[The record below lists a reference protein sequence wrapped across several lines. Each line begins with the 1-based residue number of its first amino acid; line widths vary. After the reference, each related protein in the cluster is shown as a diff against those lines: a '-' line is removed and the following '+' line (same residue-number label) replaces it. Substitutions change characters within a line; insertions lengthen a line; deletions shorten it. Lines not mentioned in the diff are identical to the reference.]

1 MADLATK
8 IKLYVEANSK
18 TVDFHP
24 ITGNVLVQNTGS
36 GDEIAKWSIDGLAQP
51 SDSDLSSYESAA
63 NTYESNDTVD
73 RKRRT
78 EYLNWT
84 VQLDKL
90 YHDINDG
97 KFGDTAKT
105 GTWYT
110 HIKSVKDANS
120 KG

>member
-1 MADLATK
+1 MADVATK
-8 IKLYVEANSK
+8 IKLYLEDNSK
-18 TVDFHP
+18 TWDAEKDN
-24 ITGNVLVQNTGS
+24 ILIQDDSDGNGAYIVT
-36 GDEIAKWSIDGLAQP
+36 WSVSGLAKP
-51 SDSDLSSYESAA
+51 SDSQLAA
-63 NTYESNDTVD
+63 FDTAGNTKETLNTTLAK
-73 RKRRT
+73 RKR
-78 EYLNWT
+78 EYLTWEE
-84 VQLDKL
+84 QLDKL

>member
-18 TVDFHP
+18 TVNFHP

-73 RKRRT
+73 RKRRA

-97 KFGDTAKT
+97 KFGDAAKT
-105 GTWYT
+105 STWYT
-110 HIKSVKDANS
+110 HIKSVQADNS
-120 KG
+120 KS